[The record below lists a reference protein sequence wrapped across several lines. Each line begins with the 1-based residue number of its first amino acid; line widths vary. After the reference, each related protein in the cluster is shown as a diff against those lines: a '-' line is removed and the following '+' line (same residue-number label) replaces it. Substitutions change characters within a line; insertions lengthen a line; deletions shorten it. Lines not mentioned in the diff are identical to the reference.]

1 MAESAA
7 YDAAARARN
16 AMRCRRPGWDVSLA
30 WGWRVCAPLG
40 AGSGEGWPARRMR
53 KRRTTATSQPGRF
66 LTCAKSSTN
75 ASTRSRAD
83 AAKRDW
89 MPRGE
94 IEATHVMRSRMRRHS
109 GRSMWAILAAD
120 SGERAEA
127 GASSV
132 GSERAEGKIQGSHRA
147 GDHCVPETS
156 ASMASPSVR
165 KCPTRAARRAATRRR
180 SFFAFKTRTRAARR
194 AMHSS
199 MEKDVE
205 GGGSAPRR
213 RAAERRR
220 LARPPVETAPRE
232 AASGESASK
241 AGM

>member
-1 MAESAA
+1 M
-7 YDAAARARN
+7 
-16 AMRCRRPGWDVSLA
+16 W
-30 WGWRVCAPLG
+30 APLG

-53 KRRTTATSQPGRF
+53 KRRTTATSQLGRF

-75 ASTRSRAD
+75 ASTRSSAE

-89 MPRGE
+89 MPSAE
-94 IEATHVMRSRMRRHS
+94 IDATHVMRSRMRRHS
-109 GRSMWAILAAD
+109 GRSIWASLAAD

-147 GDHCVPETS
+147 GAHCVPETS
-156 ASMASPSVR
+156 ASMDPPSAR
-165 KCPTRAARRAATRRR
+165 KCPTRASRRAVTRRR
-180 SFFAFKTRTRAARR
+180 SFFALRTRTRAARR
-194 AMHSS
+194 AIHSS

-205 GGGSAPRR
+205 GGGSTPWR

-220 LARPPVETAPRE
+220 RARPPVETAPRE
-232 AASGESASK
+232 AASGASAGG